1 MTVPERKEIVEWLQ
15 SVSATLHDKHS
26 QDERF
31 KYYYD
36 QIDEFVSYLASMV
49 ECGFMSGKF

>member
-1 MTVPERKEIVEWLQ
+1 MTVPERKEIVEWLK
-15 SVSATLHDKHS
+15 SVSATLHDNHS

-31 KYYYD
+31 KYYYN

-49 ECGFMSGKF
+49 ECGFLTGKF